1 MLAKSKSIWS
11 LLAMLVL
18 ATTIGGRTVVAQ
30 DVDPN
35 VGDAAAV
42 AEAEIEPGDEADA
55 VDDGADNPPAQV
67 DDVLDIVDAEDGSSF
82 ARLIRIPL
90 PITGNVDT
98 RIQLMVDQVLS
109 ELPPNGDGSQ
119 RPTIVF
125 EFWPGTEGQGDS
137 SAFGRSLDLARY
149 LASGKTSGVR
159 TVAWIPETIR
169 GHAVLVALAC
179 EQIVMHPD
187 AKLGE
192 AGIDETS
199 IDPTV
204 RRGYSEIAERR
215 RTIPSAVA
223 LGMLD
228 PALHVQRITTPTG
241 VRYVLSDEVA
251 DIQQAMAIQSIDTV
265 FAADQP
271 GLLSGDKLRLDFG
284 FVSHLATDRRELASA
299 LRVAASDLEID
310 PSLGGEWNA
319 VRIDLNGPVTAAN
332 VNRIMRVVDDR
343 LRADAVNFL
352 CIAIDSPG
360 GAIDDSIRL
369 ASYLSNLDS
378 TKIRTVAYVADQARS
393 DAALIALSCDQM
405 VMHEGAILGGP
416 GARQLSIDEIELAS
430 FALKEIALARSRN
443 WSLPVAVIDADRA
456 VFEYQMAGSTVVDYF
471 CDEEL
476 QEQPDPARWQKG
488 ENVSAEGEALEV
500 DGAEANRLRLARHV
514 VSDYAEFQQRFQ
526 LEETPEVLE
535 SGWAYELVAALA
547 TPQVAAGLLFIGFF
561 AMIAELSAPG
571 VGIGGFLASVC
582 FLLFFWSNFLQGT
595 AGWLEVLLFLA
606 GIVFIALEIF
616 VLPGF
621 GIFGLGGGILVLV
634 SLVLASQTFI
644 IPQNASQFE
653 QLPRS
658 MFTVVAAMAGVVVG
672 GMLLRTYLEQSPVFR
687 RFMLAPPEG
696 VAAVELSRREAV
708 VDYTHLAG
716 KTGKATTPLVP
727 AGKAVFGDEWIDV
740 VSDGVAVERGATI
753 EVIEVAG
760 NRVVVREVT

>member
-35 VGDAAAV
+35 IGDDAAV

-332 VNRIMRVVDDR
+332 VNRTQ
-343 LRADAVNFL
+343 RAAQN
-352 CIAIDSPG
+352 CP
-360 GAIDDSIRL
+360 RL
-369 ASYLSNLDS
+369 A
-378 TKIRTVAYVADQARS
+378 
-393 DAALIALSCDQM
+393 
-405 VMHEGAILGGP
+405 
-416 GARQLSIDEIELAS
+416 
-430 FALKEIALARSRN
+430 
-443 WSLPVAVIDADRA
+443 LP
-456 VFEYQMAGSTVVDYF
+456 MPTPF
-471 CDEEL
+471 C
-476 QEQPDPARWQKG
+476 
-488 ENVSAEGEALEV
+488 
-500 DGAEANRLRLARHV
+500 
-514 VSDYAEFQQRFQ
+514 
-526 LEETPEVLE
+526 
-535 SGWAYELVAALA
+535 
-547 TPQVAAGLLFIGFF
+547 
-561 AMIAELSAPG
+561 
-571 VGIGGFLASVC
+571 
-582 FLLFFWSNFLQGT
+582 
-595 AGWLEVLLFLA
+595 
-606 GIVFIALEIF
+606 
-616 VLPGF
+616 
-621 GIFGLGGGILVLV
+621 
-634 SLVLASQTFI
+634 
-644 IPQNASQFE
+644 
-653 QLPRS
+653 
-658 MFTVVAAMAGVVVG
+658 
-672 GMLLRTYLEQSPVFR
+672 
-687 RFMLAPPEG
+687 
-696 VAAVELSRREAV
+696 
-708 VDYTHLAG
+708 
-716 KTGKATTPLVP
+716 
-727 AGKAVFGDEWIDV
+727 
-740 VSDGVAVERGATI
+740 
-753 EVIEVAG
+753 
-760 NRVVVREVT
+760 